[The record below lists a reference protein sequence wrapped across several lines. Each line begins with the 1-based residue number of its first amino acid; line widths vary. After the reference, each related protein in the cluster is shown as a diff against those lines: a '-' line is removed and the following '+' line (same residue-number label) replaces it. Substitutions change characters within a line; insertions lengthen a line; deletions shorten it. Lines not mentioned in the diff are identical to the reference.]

1 MVERDETTMRQ
12 YLLGELS
19 EAEMS
24 HVEERLMTEG
34 DLFEM
39 LEMVEDDLFDERL
52 DERLSSDERHHFDTY
67 FLSTPARRERL
78 ELEQSLRDYAN
89 PKPNPKLHKV
99 AASGDSS
106 ESAATTDATTDPTSS
121 SKTTEPDNEDPSP
134 PAQVIR
140 PARWWSSPAYI
151 NYLRPRAVAHH

>member
-1 MVERDETTMRQ
+1 MVEADERLARQ

-24 HVEERLMTEG
+24 RFEERLMTEG

-52 DERLSSDERHHFDTY
+52 DDRLSSDERGRFDTY

-78 ELEQSLRDYAN
+78 ELEQSLRDYASKN
-89 PKPNPKLHKV
+89 IEAKKEGENL
-99 AASGDSS
+99 DS
-106 ESAATTDATTDPTSS
+106 TP
-121 SKTTEPDNEDPSP
+121 
-134 PAQVIR
+134 
-140 PARWWSSPAYI
+140 
-151 NYLRPRAVAHH
+151 